1 MTEEL
6 IIYKFIVTIPGQSMT
21 WYGNDPINYKTEVGF
36 PRSAHGLVYESHI
49 PRDCSV
55 EDLINYLNG
64 LSPESESFI
73 EHKIAFLMKGHWV
86 PFIEKSPPTAVD
98 VISAFM
104 NGEFK
109 ND

>member
-1 MTEEL
+1 MTEEM

-21 WYGNDPINYKTEVGF
+21 WYGNEPINYRIQVGF
-36 PRSAHGLVYESHI
+36 PRPAHGLVYEARI
-49 PRDCSV
+49 PRDCSI

-64 LSPESESFI
+64 LSPDSFT
-73 EHKIAFLMKGHWV
+73 EHKIAFLMRGYWV

-98 VISAFM
+98 VISAFI
-104 NGEFK
+104 NGEYR

>member
-1 MTEEL
+1 MTDEL
-6 IIYKFIVTIPGQSMT
+6 VIYKFIVTILGQSMI
-21 WYGNDPINYKTEVGF
+21 WYGNEPINYRTEVGF
-36 PRSAHGLVYESHI
+36 PKSAHGLVYEAHI

-64 LSPESESFI
+64 TVSDTFT
-73 EHKIAFLMKGHWV
+73 EHKIAFLLRGYWV

-98 VISAFM
+98 VVTAFI
-104 NGEFK
+104 NGEFN